1 MKPCYKCNIVK
12 SLSEFVCSNVTAD
25 GTIGTCKACMQIYR
39 NLNKDKIQASR
50 NKYLLKD
57 GVREKMRECRRAWK
71 QKILLE
77 NPALFKQK
85 TKEYKAT
92 HRDSHNKAARKRA
105 ARHSCNLTDTYIKL
119 NIFKVSAAIEVPQE
133 LIEIKRL
140 QLQIRRLSDEK
151 RNRITQ

>member
-1 MKPCYKCNIVK
+1 MKICSKCSIVK
-12 SLSEFVCSNVTAD
+12 ALSEFVRSKDTTD
-25 GTIGTCKACMQIYR
+25 GTINNCKACMQIYR

-57 GVREKMRECRRAWK
+57 GIREKMREYRRTWK

-92 HRDSHNKAARKRA
+92 HRDSLNKAARKRA
-105 ARHSCNLTDTYIKL
+105 ARHSFNLTDTYIKL
-119 NIFKVSAAIEVPQE
+119 NIFKISAAIEVPQE

-140 QLQIRRLSDEK
+140 QLQIRRMANENS
-151 RNRITQ
+151 NPITR